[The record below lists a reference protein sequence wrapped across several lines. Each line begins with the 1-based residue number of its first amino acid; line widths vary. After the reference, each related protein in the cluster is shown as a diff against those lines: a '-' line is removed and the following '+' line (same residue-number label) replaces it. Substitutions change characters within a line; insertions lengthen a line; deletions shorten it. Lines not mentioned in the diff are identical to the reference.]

1 MKKAAVMTRWL
12 AVAGLWATALVFSGC
27 LGPVSLHEAVLG
39 YDETVSRLEQ
49 QMLLINIARLRA
61 GLSGHYTVTSSIAAT
76 FDYQTNAAILGPFSD
91 IGINVGVS
99 AAENPTLSIVPIQGK
114 QFTERVLTPMDD
126 AKFEFLVF
134 QGSPIDMVM
143 RLMADGIELQTQKG
157 TFLRFLLNWPTH
169 PLEYEDFRRIA
180 MHLAWLNATRRLF
193 VGRLSFL
200 ERTQARLSSPPTAAD
215 VQNALE
221 KDWRWRPV
229 AGDGVYALERR
240 VTGRVVITNYDPR
253 TLSDAERD
261 ALNTRAAE
269 NPGNF
274 VLVDIRPDHPGGDL
288 PLFGALKL
296 RSLNLIASFLAADHG
311 GSQEFN
317 VTKDPRTGDSGPNP
331 RRALGIEVAD
341 QAPPRMLPNARYGGR
356 YYSVADTPWDREA
369 FRLLYQLFQMTV
381 TDVSGVGVPITISK

>member
-1 MKKAAVMTRWL
+1 
-12 AVAGLWATALVFSGC
+12 
-27 LGPVSLHEAVLG
+27 
-39 YDETVSRLEQ
+39 
-49 QMLLINIARLRA
+49 
-61 GLSGHYTVTSSIAAT
+61 
-76 FDYQTNAAILGPFSD
+76 
-91 IGINVGVS
+91 
-99 AAENPTLSIVPIQGK
+99 
-114 QFTERVLTPMDD
+114 MDD

-143 RLMADGIELQTQKG
+143 RLIADGIEVQTQEG

-215 VQNALE
+215 VQNALA

-261 ALNTRAAE
+261 ELNTRAAE

-311 GSQEFN
+311 GSQEFD

-341 QAPPRMLPNARYGGR
+341 QAPP
-356 YYSVADTPWDREA
+356 S
-369 FRLLYQLFQMTV
+369 
-381 TDVSGVGVPITISK
+381 